1 MSSFGL
7 DHVKLRSKDFQV
19 RDASLFQ
26 HNPGVTK
33 YGQEPE
39 VWGYSAQGQ
48 PLTGKSIF
56 VNRGQESQ
64 YPCTVEVSPYGL
76 KVEFNPST
84 LQHSHNLTTSLQA
97 PVEAVKDTLQA
108 LQVDVCL
115 DSMHLGR
122 VDVTKQKQ
130 MDKPFHSFAPAL
142 SALSGRRMK
151 ATAYPDGY
159 RVGNGSRQA
168 IFYDKGLQMKTQK
181 QMHVDVGNL
190 LRAEARFQNGKAIG
204 STNSGLGLGTF
215 RDLQAVDTDYLHH
228 HYTRFMQRDI
238 FKLDASKQMKLDFG
252 AEADVLAYLLSQEKT
267 PSKAV
272 QRYVYSCGVDGLL
285 DHFKTLDN
293 FRRTLLDLG
302 VAERSTRRLIS
313 GLQDSLYE
321 KGKLDLLREQNTSTA
336 ATLDLLARTFA
347 A

>member
-1 MSSFGL
+1 MTSFGI
-7 DHVKLRSKDFQV
+7 DAVKLTSKEYQV
-19 RDASLFQ
+19 QDASLFKQ
-26 HNPGVTK
+26 NLGVTD
-33 YGQEPE
+33 YGKEPE

-48 PLTGKSIF
+48 PLSGKSMF
-56 VNRGQESQ
+56 ANRGKDSE
-64 YPCTVEVSPYGL
+64 YPCTVEVSPHFL

-84 LQHSHNLTTSLQA
+84 LQHSYNLTTSLQA
-97 PVEAVKDTLQA
+97 PIEAVKDTLQA

-115 DSMHLGR
+115 DSMHLKR

-130 MDKPFHSFAPAL
+130 MDKPFHNFAPAL
-142 SALSGRRMK
+142 SALSGKRMK

-168 IFYDKGLQMKTQK
+168 IFYDKGLEMKTKK

-238 FKLDASKQMKLDFG
+238 FRLDASKQMKLDFG
-252 AEADVLAYLLSQEKT
+252 SEPDVLAYLLKEEKQAK
-267 PSKAV
+267 KAID
-272 QRYVYSCGVDGLL
+272 RYVYSCGVDGLV
-285 DHFKTLDN
+285 DRFGTLDN

-302 VAERSTRRLIS
+302 VGDRQARRHLD
-313 GLQDSLYE
+313 LLRRSLYE
-321 KGKLDLLREQNTSTA
+321 KGELDRLREQNTTTA

>member
-1 MSSFGL
+1 
-7 DHVKLRSKDFQV
+7 
-19 RDASLFQ
+19 
-26 HNPGVTK
+26 
-33 YGQEPE
+33 
-39 VWGYSAQGQ
+39 
-48 PLTGKSIF
+48 
-56 VNRGQESQ
+56 
-64 YPCTVEVSPYGL
+64 
-76 KVEFNPST
+76 
-84 LQHSHNLTTSLQA
+84 
-97 PVEAVKDTLQA
+97 
-108 LQVDVCL
+108 
-115 DSMHLGR
+115 
-122 VDVTKQKQ
+122 
-130 MDKPFHSFAPAL
+130 
-142 SALSGRRMK
+142 
-151 ATAYPDGY
+151 
-159 RVGNGSRQA
+159 
-168 IFYDKGLQMKTQK
+168 
-181 QMHVDVGNL
+181 MHVDVGNL
-190 LRAEARFQNGKAIG
+190 LRAEARFQNGNVIG

-313 GLQDSLYE
+313 GLQDSLHE
-321 KGKLDLLREQNTSTA
+321 KGQLDRLREQNTTTA

>member
-1 MSSFGL
+1 MSSFGI
-7 DHVKLRSKDFQV
+7 DAVKLKSIDFQV
-19 RDASLFQ
+19 RDASLFRQ
-26 HNPGVTK
+26 NLGVTN
-33 YGQEPE
+33 YGKEPE

-48 PLTGKSIF
+48 PLSGIALF
-56 VNRGQESQ
+56 ANRGKDSE
-64 YPCTVEVSPYGL
+64 YPCTVEVSPHGL

-84 LQHSHNLTTSLQA
+84 LQHSYNLTTSLQA

-115 DSMHLGR
+115 DSMHLKR

-130 MDKPFHSFAPAL
+130 MDKPFHSFKTAL

-151 ATAYPDGY
+151 ATEYADGY
-159 RVGNGSRQA
+159 RIGNGSRQA

-252 AEADVLAYLLSQEKT
+252 AEADVLAYLLNQEKT